1 MIAIECALKQV
12 GYSVQQL
19 NCLHVNFMRYGQG
32 LNLAGVRESAGH
44 SFLEGFLDFN
54 WQGIPMTPTTKRDSS
69 LTTQDTEMADPF
81 LESTEHK

>member
-19 NCLHVNFMRYGQG
+19 NCLHVNFIRYGQG
-32 LNLAGVRESAGH
+32 LKLAGVRESADH

-54 WQGIPMTPTTKRDSS
+54 WQGITMTPTIERETVHQPLKIQKWQ
-69 LTTQDTEMADPF
+69 TPF
-81 LESTEHK
+81 

>member
-32 LNLAGVRESAGH
+32 LNMLNLAGVCESADH

-54 WQGIPMTPTTKRDSS
+54 WQGIPLTPTIKRETVH
-69 LTTQDTEMADPF
+69 LPLKIQKWQTPF
-81 LESTEHK
+81 